1 MFKILTLETIKDK
14 SSFNKIQCKH
24 HIYVMITLK
33 TKQKKANKITVKFTL
48 TYLIVP
54 CIGLNLVP
62 FVIRMFDTI
71 VHIALSIF
79 GITLLTVKLN
89 SSGIKTQSS
98 ILKLIKLNQ

>member
-1 MFKILTLETIKDK
+1 MQTSHLCDDNFE
-14 SSFNKIQCKH
+14 N
-24 HIYVMITLK
+24 K
-33 TKQKKANKITVKFTL
+33 TKKKKQSNKITVKFTL